1 MSREHTP
8 PTFHSE
14 RFHCPHPTCGAF
26 AHMVWSKVADDVS
39 LAACSSCD
47 EVSIWRRYFVQVGL
61 GTQLKGT
68 MLFPTATSAPA
79 HHPDMPEDIRSDY
92 EEARLIWETSPR
104 GSAALLRLV
113 VEKLCNHLVGKKGD
127 INNQIGTLVKTGLSP
142 KVQKALDSI
151 RVIGNEAVH
160 PGTMDL
166 NDTPELALALFRLVN
181 LIVQSCITDP
191 READEIY
198 SALPEPKRKGIEQRD
213 KPKE

>member
-1 MSREHTP
+1 MNWNRI
-8 PTFHSE
+8 SE
-14 RFHCPHPTCGAF
+14 EVSIATCA
-26 AHMVWSKVADDVS
+26 
-39 LAACSSCD
+39 SCKED
-47 EVSIWRRYFVQVGL
+47 SIWRRYTDYIGL
-61 GTQLKGT
+61 SPNVRGT
-68 MLFPTATSAPA
+68 MLFPKTASAPA
-79 HHPDMPEDIRSDY
+79 HHPDMPEAIQNDY
-92 EEARLIWETSPR
+92 EEARLIWESSPR

-127 INNQIGTLVKTGLSP
+127 INSQIGTLVKGGLP
-142 KVQKALDSI
+142 LKVQRALDSV

-166 NDTPELALALFRLVN
+166 NDTPELALSLFRLVN

>member
-1 MSREHTP
+1 M
-8 PTFHSE
+8 
-14 RFHCPHPTCGAF
+14 
-26 AHMVWSKVADDVS
+26 ADDVS